1 MCGIVI
7 VDVLENIG
15 DLGVFGFDL
24 SSWDACASK
33 KFKQHID
40 GV

>member
-7 VDVLENIG
+7 VVVLESIG
-15 DLGVFGFDL
+15 DLGVFGYDL
-24 SSWDACASK
+24 SSWDSCTSK
-33 KFKQHID
+33 KLKQHID